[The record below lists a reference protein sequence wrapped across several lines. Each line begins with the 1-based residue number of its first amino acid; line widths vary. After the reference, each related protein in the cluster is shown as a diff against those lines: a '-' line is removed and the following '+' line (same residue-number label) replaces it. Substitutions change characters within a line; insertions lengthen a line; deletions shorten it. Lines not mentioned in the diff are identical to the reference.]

1 VAGLDAE
8 GGFDFVVCVVD
19 VLGHFF
25 EGEFFERA
33 GETVVAGASVGG
45 GVVADFVALAHHF
58 FPAVDA
64 LFHRGQGEVGGA
76 INSLQ
81 F

>member
-1 VAGLDAE
+1 
-8 GGFDFVVCVVD
+8 
-19 VLGHFF
+19 
-25 EGEFFERA
+25 
-33 GETVVAGASVGG
+33 VGG